1 MSSLSVNR
9 VLFPEKA
16 RRCDRYLTF
25 LCRLC
30 FYSEGSF
37 HGAYRRLLIGEVRE
51 KSSLH
56 NQESLSPQTS
66 SVWSCRQKLEQ
77 VFCSNFSWSQI
88 FDLRFFILV
97 FTFCI
102 LLCLEKGGNSF
113 RNNLLLLVALSFV
126 HRINK
131 ETSFPCNRPQ
141 HSDLSLVFSPHTFSL
156 SDKYREYQW
165 IGLNDRTIEGDF
177 RWSDGNPLVRLNLSL
192 RASACCRFIE
202 SLKCI
207 VWSSKM
213 ETISS
218 SSLFSP
224 SPALLSVSS
233 MRTGTR
239 VSPTATS
246 CPARTARWWCGTT
259 AATGATCPATTTCPT
274 PARRASVS
282 SVHLKSSLYFIIL

>member
-141 HSDLSLVFSPHTFSL
+141 HSDLSCFL
-156 SDKYREYQW
+156 SSHILIVRQ
-165 IGLNDRTIEGDF
+165 IQRISVDRTERQNHRG
-177 RWSDGNPLVRLNLSL
+177 RLPLVGRKP
-192 RASACCRFIE
+192 AGEIKFEFACVGLLQIHRIFE
-202 SLKCI
+202 MHRVI
-207 VWSSKM
+207 V
-213 ETISS
+213 
-218 SSLFSP
+218 
-224 SPALLSVSS
+224 
-233 MRTGTR
+233 
-239 VSPTATS
+239 
-246 CPARTARWWCGTT
+246 
-259 AATGATCPATTTCPT
+259 
-274 PARRASVS
+274 
-282 SVHLKSSLYFIIL
+282 